1 MRWFHHS
8 RTFNELSASARRM
21 VAEPSRAPASLAPD
35 TLTPGVLHAPDTPT
49 RQQSIVRE
57 GSARS
62 AALARARAAK
72 LVNELE
78 DNNFIRVRRNSN
90 EDIDEGLSTDLSPL
104 PRTPSQSEIMMNS
117 DVLRRQM
124 DWLNDSAT
132 QATKADETQL
142 VEALAE
148 LKQAPPVKK
157 NRFSPD
163 KTAKAE
169 QLREDTLRQIVAQ
182 LSDTREAIASLER
195 EAKQMSARR
204 TDAKVRAAQAMERAA
219 VAKERA
225 AAAKARVVAARAS
238 VAATK
243 GGAAPEGRAAAAME
257 SAAVRNLTAAA
268 GLEPEAEVT
277 SAQDKGLAKFM
288 QRASEHQVSWEHVCD
303 DQHEPE
309 SLAQQASPPVSPHTV
324 IREARLRSPTL
335 VDRAG
340 PDPDALPSWPVRPSL
355 PTRSPATS
363 ARRGWWA
370 VVAMCVAIVALL
382 VPGAHLAWAPNKASA
397 SSIRAAPRGLAV
409 AQRLRATYSAFRVV
423 QPPPEDQITRPRRRR
438 RQHPLK
444 LLSRLFRRLRIT
456 RI

>member
-1 MRWFHHS
+1 
-8 RTFNELSASARRM
+8 M
-21 VAEPSRAPASLAPD
+21 VAEPSRAPANLAPD

-132 QATKADETQL
+132 QATKAGETQL

-219 VAKERA
+219 IAKMRA

-238 VAATK
+238 VLATK
-243 GGAAPEGRAAAAME
+243 GGAAPEGWAAAAME
-257 SAAVRNLTAAA
+257 SAAERNLTAAA

-324 IREARLRSPTL
+324 VREARLRSPTL

-340 PDPDALPSWPVRPSL
+340 PDPDALPSWPVRPFL

-382 VPGAHLAWAPNKASA
+382 VPGAHLSWAPNKASA

-423 QPPPEDQITRPRRRR
+423 QPPPDDQITRPRRRR

-444 LLSRLFRRLRIT
+444 WLFRLFRRLRIN